1 MILGTTSNMES
12 KRKRVSRMFG
22 IREDGG
28 RIICVSCGT
37 IVGKETTK
45 FNFCPKCGAPLNSK
59 GGAMWEEAQNK
70 EKLKLLYAI
79 LDESEGKNTE
89 ETVKAFIEDLE
100 N

>member
-1 MILGTTSNMES
+1 M
-12 KRKRVSRMFG
+12 SRMFG
-22 IREDGG
+22 TREDNGKT
-28 RIICVSCGT
+28 ICVSCGA

-45 FNFCPKCGAPLNSK
+45 FNFCPKCGSPLNAK
-59 GGAMWEEAQNK
+59 GGAMWEDAQSK

-79 LDESEGKNTE
+79 LDESEEKGAL